1 MEVADL
7 LADLTE
13 EQKAAVT
20 HVDGPLLIIA
30 GAGSGKTRVITRRV
44 AYLIA
49 QGIPPHSIAAI
60 TFTNKAAGEMKSRIA
75 AAMARPLRDFGRL
88 DQPWPM
94 ICTFHSLCL
103 RILKH
108 YAIRLGLPANFTIY
122 DAADQNKVVKEA
134 IKLLDISSTNFAP
147 ATVHGTI
154 SNAKNQLLTPQ
165 AYAEAARDFYPR
177 TVARIYAKYQQMLT
191 QNNALDFDDLLMRT
205 AEGLRDHPDVLAE
218 LQDRFQYLLIDEY
231 QDTNHVQYI
240 LAHAM
245 ALKHRNLCVVGDP
258 DQSIYA
264 WRGADIQ
271 NILDFEKDYPDAKIV
286 RLEQNY
292 RSTKTILAI
301 ASKLIANN
309 RRRKEKKLWTEN
321 AQGEPATLFL
331 CQDEHDEADLMM
343 KQLRQLHDDK
353 FYAWNQ
359 MAIFYRMNAL
369 SRVMEDA
376 LRRANVP
383 YQIARGVEFY
393 NRKEIK
399 DVLAFLRVIVN
410 PADEVSLE
418 RIINVPTRGLGDAA
432 VKKMTDFGAVR
443 GLNLW
448 AVVND
453 AANVP
458 TLTSRAVKSAEQFVQ
473 LVAVWQREAQA
484 ALGVRPLIEQ
494 VIRESGYEKFLKD
507 TGGDEQE
514 ALANVEELI
523 SSATEY
529 DQENPQG
536 SLGDYLGIISL
547 VSDADHMKGAGGAV
561 TLMTLHAAK
570 GLEFPVVAMIGME
583 DGILPH
589 ARSREDHKQLEEER
603 RLCFVGITRA
613 QEHLLLSKAAVRTIR
628 GMRSRTI
635 SSPFLQELPIESL
648 KVIDHAGFGDSGP
661 RFVADEPAGSD
672 LGFRPGQRVRHP
684 IYGVGRIADLSETSS
699 GLRMQIDFDRAGTKI
714 IFPEYTRLVPVG

>member
-1 MEVADL
+1 MNASELSDG
-7 LADLTE
+7 LTDAQRE
-13 EQKAAVT
+13 AVT

-49 QGIPPHSIAAI
+49 QGVAPHAIAAI
-60 TFTNKAAGEMKSRIA
+60 TFTNKAAGEMKSRISA
-75 AAMARPLRDFGRL
+75 TMPRPIRDFGRL

-108 YAIRLGLPANFTIY
+108 YAPQIGLPPNFTIF
-122 DAADQNKVVKEA
+122 DTADQNKLIKEA
-134 IKLLDISSTNFAP
+134 IKLLDISSTNFP
-147 ATVHGTI
+147 PSTVHGTI
-154 SNAKNQLLTPQ
+154 SNAKNKLLTPE
-165 AYAEAARDFYPR
+165 AYADAARDFYPR
-177 TVARIYAKYQQMLT
+177 TVARIYAKYQKLLT

-205 AEGLRDHPDVLAE
+205 AQALRDHPNVLAE
-218 LQDRFQYLLIDEY
+218 LQERFRYLLIDEY

-240 LAHAM
+240 LAHAL
-245 ALKHRNLCVVGDP
+245 ALRHRNICVVGDP

-271 NILDFEKDYPDAKIV
+271 NILDFETDYPDAKIV

-301 ASKLIANN
+301 ASQLIANN
-309 RRRKEKKLWTEN
+309 RRRKDKKLWTEN
-321 AQGEPATLFL
+321 DQGESATVFL
-331 CQDEHDEADLMM
+331 CQDEHDEADVVMR
-343 KQLRQLHDDK
+343 QLREFHDDHG
-353 FYAWNQ
+353 YAWNQ

-376 LRRANVP
+376 LRRANIP

-399 DVLAFLRVIVN
+399 DVLAYLRTVVN
-410 PADEVSLE
+410 PADEVSLT

-432 VKKMTDFGAVR
+432 VKKMTDFAAVR
-443 GLNLW
+443 GMTLWETLEQAESVPNLS
-448 AVVND
+448 
-453 AANVP
+453 P
-458 TLTSRAVKSAEQFVQ
+458 RAVKSAEQFVQ
-473 LVAVWQREAQA
+473 LVASWRQHAGRSA
-484 ALGVRPLIEQ
+484 VRNIIER
-494 VIRESGYEKFLKD
+494 ILRESGYEEFLKKD
-507 TGGDEQE
+507 AADDEREQ
-514 ALANVEELI
+514 LANVEELI
-523 SSATEY
+523 SSAAEY
-529 DQENPQG
+529 DQGNPEG

-547 VSDADHMKGAGGAV
+547 VSDADHMQGADGAV

-589 ARSREDHKQLEEER
+589 ARSREDHHQLEEER

-613 QEHLLLSKAAVRTIR
+613 QERLLLSKAKVRTVR
-628 GMRSRTI
+628 GSRMSTI
-635 SSPFLQELPIESL
+635 SSPFLQELPLESL
-648 KVIDHAGFGDSGP
+648 KVLDRTGLRDLEP
-661 RFVADEPAGSD
+661 RFVPDEPLAGS
-672 LGFRPGQRVRHP
+672 GFRVGQRVRHP
-684 IYGVGRIADLSETSS
+684 IFGMGRITELSDTSS
-699 GLRMQIDFDRAGTKI
+699 GARAIIEFDRAGIKRL
-714 IFPEYTRLVPVG
+714 FLEHARLVSIG